1 METIILGGGCFW
13 CLDAIFQRVTGV
25 EKVISGYSGGQSKN
39 PTYKEICTGN
49 TGHAEVLKIEFENI
63 KIPLDEILDI
73 FWQIHDPT
81 TLNRQGND
89 VGTQYRSV
97 IYYMEKSQETIIKN
111 LLKNFENSAL
121 YKNPIITEIKQ
132 LDKFYSAEDY
142 HQDYYKNNSTQPYCS
157 FVIHPKIKKFEKMIK
172 KK

>member
-13 CLDAIFQRVTGV
+13 CLDAIFQRVMGV
-25 EKVISGYSGGQSKN
+25 EKLISGYSGGQTKN

-63 KIPLDEILDI
+63 KISLDEILDI

-111 LLKNFENSAL
+111 LLKNFENL
-121 YKNPIITEIKQ
+121 TFYKNPIITEIKQ

-157 FVIHPKIKKFEKMIK
+157 FVIHPKIKKFEEMIK